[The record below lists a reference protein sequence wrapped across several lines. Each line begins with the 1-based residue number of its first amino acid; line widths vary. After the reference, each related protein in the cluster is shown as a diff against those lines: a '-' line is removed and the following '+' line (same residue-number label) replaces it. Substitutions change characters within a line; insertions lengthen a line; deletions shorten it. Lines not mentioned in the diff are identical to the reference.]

1 MTFDGKHPLK
11 EYLMHFKRC
20 LIVNSWNDEQEALFL
35 TASLKGESR
44 KLLSGMT
51 EADCRQYDKIVEK
64 LEQRYGVE
72 KQAEIHQAMLHN
84 RRQSEGENLQT
95 LATDIRFLVDLA
107 YQDVG
112 SNVQERFAVQHFI
125 DALWERDDRMY
136 LRREKPATLD
146 EALSRARELESL
158 RLLDT
163 NNVVRKNKVRYIS
176 NEQSQLQQEVEQLRL
191 KVAQQQLQLEAQ
203 QAIIKQLSP
212 SLGAQGR
219 SGGTQNKAREMEE
232 RECWKCGKKGHLKRH
247 CDKERKPPAQG
258 NEGRVSPGSQGV
270 P

>member
-1 MTFDGKHPLK
+1 
-11 EYLMHFKRC
+11 MHFERC
-20 LIVNSWNDEQEALFL
+20 SIVNSWNDEQKALFL

-51 EADCRQYDKIVEK
+51 EEYCRQYDKIVEK

-72 KQAEIHQAMLHN
+72 KQAELHQARLHN
-84 RRQSEGENLQT
+84 RRQIEGENLQT